1 MNTTIE
7 SRKTEIRYVTSDP
20 KKMLGKWVARRA
32 LRTWTEDYIDSDTG
46 KVESIERNEILLE
59 RGTYISQDVLC
70 TINFMMS
77 EGSLKEVEVSNQNR
91 QGMLLEN
98 HSFFPYKA
106 VARIDGKRKSFLLY
120 ANSVANALV
129 ILVDYIELH
138 YKGGFEITD
147 IKEMEY
153 CVVIID
159 RLKSAEARKYELDA
173 AYLKGEMSMEDFV
186 EATCDNITKGLSSPT
201 LCSAKNPDAEN
212 NDDKKETKKF
222 YQIGAHVVL
231 HDDKEGD
238 IEEDHTFIVQTVSA
252 VRANMLIEKWLR
264 DKQEERFRE
273 SLKHPERTFVKYQI
287 NSFIEESK
295 IIPIGCFIPVNF
307 SEVYNDR
314 ANDD

>member
-1 MNTTIE
+1 MLE
-7 SRKTEIRYVTSDP
+7 SRKTEIRYITDDP
-20 KKMLGKWVARRA
+20 GKMLGKWVARRA
-32 LRTWTEDYIDSDTG
+32 LRTWTENFTDADSG
-46 KVESIERNEILLE
+46 ESVSVERSEVLLE
-59 RGTYISQDVLC
+59 RGTYIDQDVLSS
-70 TINFMMS
+70 INFMMQ
-77 EGSLKEVEVSNQNR
+77 EGVLKEVEVSNQNR
-91 QGMLLEN
+91 QGILLEN
-98 HSFFPYKA
+98 HCLFPYKA
-106 VARIDGKRKSFLLY
+106 AAKIDGKRKTFLLY
-120 ANSVANALV
+120 ANSIANALV
-129 ILVDYIELH
+129 ILIDYIELH

-186 EATCDNITKGLSSPT
+186 EATCDNISND
-201 LCSAKNPDAEN
+201 NPDA
-212 NDDKKETKKF
+212 DDSGEDKIETKKF

-238 IEEDHTFIVQTVSA
+238 LEEDHTFIVQTVSA

-264 DKQEERFRE
+264 DKQEERFTE

-295 IIPIGCFIPVNF
+295 IIPIGCFIPTDF
-307 SEVYNDR
+307 SMVYTGNSNDNR
-314 ANDD
+314 

>member
-7 SRKTEIRYVTSDP
+7 SRKNEIRYITNDP
-20 KKMLGKWVARRA
+20 DKMLGKFVARRA
-32 LRTWTEDYIDSDTG
+32 LKTWTEDFIDSDTG
-46 KVESIERNEILLE
+46 KTLSIERNEILLE
-59 RGTYISQDVLC
+59 RGTYISQDILC
-70 TINFMMS
+70 SIKFMMQ

-98 HSFFPYKA
+98 RSLLPYKA
-106 VARIDGKRKSFLLY
+106 VAKIDGKRKSFLLY

-129 ILVDYIELH
+129 IMVDYIELY
-138 YKGGFEITD
+138 YKGAFEITD

-153 CVVIID
+153 CVIIID
-159 RLKSAEARKYELDA
+159 TLKSAEARKYELDA
-173 AYLKGEMSMEDFV
+173 AYIKGEISMEDFV
-186 EATCDNITKGLSSPT
+186 EATCDNIAAG
-201 LCSAKNPDAEN
+201 NPDDRD

-231 HDDKEGD
+231 HDDKNGD

-264 DKQEERFRE
+264 DKQEERFIE
-273 SLKHPERTFVKYQI
+273 SQKHPERTFVKYHI

-295 IIPIGCFIPVNF
+295 IIPIGCFIPVSF
-307 SEVYNDR
+307 SKIYNEQ
-314 ANDD
+314 NDD

>member
-1 MNTTIE
+1 MI
-7 SRKTEIRYVTSDP
+7 
-20 KKMLGKWVARRA
+20 
-32 LRTWTEDYIDSDTG
+32 
-46 KVESIERNEILLE
+46 
-59 RGTYISQDVLC
+59 IS
-70 TINFMMS
+70 S
-77 EGSLKEVEVSNQNR
+77 YS
-91 QGMLLEN
+91 
-98 HSFFPYKA
+98 
-106 VARIDGKRKSFLLY
+106 
-120 ANSVANALV
+120 SVANALV
-129 ILVDYIELH
+129 ILVDYIELY

-159 RLKSAEARKYELDA
+159 RLKSAEARRYELDV
-173 AYLKGEMSMEDFV
+173 AYLKGEMKMEDFV
-186 EATCDNITKGLSSPT
+186 EATCDNITKG
-201 LCSAKNPDAEN
+201 NPDAEN
-212 NDDKKETKKF
+212 DDDKKETKKF

-238 IEEDHTFIVQTVSA
+238 IEEDHTFIVQTFSA

>member
-1 MNTTIE
+1 MAVE
-7 SRKTEIRYVTSDP
+7 SRKTEIRYVTNDP
-20 KKMLGKWVARRA
+20 AKMLGKWVARRA
-32 LRTWTEDYIDSDTG
+32 LRTWTEDFIDKDTNET
-46 KVESIERNEILLE
+46 VSVERNEILLE

-70 TINFMMS
+70 SIKFMMQ

-91 QGMLLEN
+91 QGRLLEN
-98 HSFFPYKA
+98 RSFLPYKA
-106 VARIDGKRKSFLLY
+106 VAKIDGKRKSFLLY

-159 RLKSAEARKYELDA
+159 RLKSAEDRKYELDA
-173 AYLKGEMSMEDFV
+173 AYLKGDISMEDFV
-186 EATCDNITKGLSSPT
+186 EATCDNITKG
-201 LCSAKNPDAEN
+201 NPDEDEG
-212 NDDKKETKKF
+212 NDGKKETKKF

-231 HDDKEGD
+231 HDDKEGGL
-238 IEEDHTFIVQTVSA
+238 EEDHTFIVQTFSA

-264 DKQEERFRE
+264 DKQDERFQE

-295 IIPIGCFIPVNF
+295 IIPIGCFIPADF
-307 SEVYNDR
+307 SKVYNTG
-314 ANDD
+314 NDD

>member
-1 MNTTIE
+1 MIE
-7 SRKTEIRYVTSDP
+7 SRKTEIRFVTSDP

-32 LRTWTEDYIDSDTG
+32 LKTWTEDFIDETTG
-46 KVESIERNEILLE
+46 KTVSVERNDVLLE

-70 TINFMMS
+70 TINFMMQ

-91 QGMLLEN
+91 QGTLLEN
-98 HSFFPYKA
+98 RSIYPYKA
-106 VARIDGKRKSFLLY
+106 VAKIDGKRKTFLLY
-120 ANSVANALV
+120 ANSIANALL

-138 YKGGFEITD
+138 CKGGFEITD
-147 IKEMEY
+147 IKEMEF

-159 RLKSAEARKYELDA
+159 RLRSAESRKYELDA
-173 AYLKGEMSMEDFV
+173 AYLKGEISMEDFV
-186 EATCDNITKGLSSPT
+186 EATADNITEG
-201 LCSAKNPDAEN
+201 NPDAEDIS
-212 NDDKKETKKF
+212 DDKKETKKF

-238 IEEDHTFIVQTVSA
+238 IEEDHTFIVQTISA

-273 SLKHPERTFVKYQI
+273 SLRHPERTFIKYQI

-295 IIPIGCFIPVNF
+295 IIPIGCFIPVDF
-307 SEVYNDR
+307 SQVYNDR
-314 ANDD
+314 SDDKI

>member
-1 MNTTIE
+1 MNRTIE

-32 LRTWTEDYIDSDTG
+32 LRTWTED
-46 KVESIERNEILLE
+46 
-59 RGTYISQDVLC
+59 
-70 TINFMMS
+70 
-77 EGSLKEVEVSNQNR
+77 
-91 QGMLLEN
+91 
-98 HSFFPYKA
+98 
-106 VARIDGKRKSFLLY
+106 
-120 ANSVANALV
+120 
-129 ILVDYIELH
+129 
-138 YKGGFEITD
+138 
-147 IKEMEY
+147 
-153 CVVIID
+153 
-159 RLKSAEARKYELDA
+159 
-173 AYLKGEMSMEDFV
+173 FV
-186 EATCDNITKGLSSPT
+186 EATCDNISKG
-201 LCSAKNPDAEN
+201 NPDAEGKS
-212 NDDKKETKKF
+212 DDKKETKKF

-238 IEEDHTFIVQTVSA
+238 IEEDHTFIVQTISA

>member
-1 MNTTIE
+1 MAIE
-7 SRKTEIRYVTSDP
+7 TRKTEIRYVTSDP

-32 LRTWTEDYIDSDTG
+32 FKTWSEDFVDESTG
-46 KVESIERNEILLE
+46 KVVSIERHEIILE

-70 TINFMMS
+70 TINFMMA

-98 HSFFPYKA
+98 NSLLPYKA
-106 VARIDGKRKSFLLY
+106 IAKIDGKRKSFLLY

-159 RLKSAEARKYELDA
+159 RLKSAEARKYELDT
-173 AYLKGEMSMEDFV
+173 AYLKGEISKEDYV
-186 EATCDNITKGLSSPT
+186 ESTCDNITKG
-201 LCSAKNPDAEN
+201 NPDAAETD
-212 NDDKKETKKF
+212 DDKKETKKF

-238 IEEDHTFIVQTVSA
+238 MEEDHTFIVQTFSA

-264 DKQEERFRE
+264 DKQEERFME

-295 IIPIGCFIPVNF
+295 IIPIGCFIPVDF
-307 SEVYNDR
+307 SKVYNDSIY
-314 ANDD
+314 DD